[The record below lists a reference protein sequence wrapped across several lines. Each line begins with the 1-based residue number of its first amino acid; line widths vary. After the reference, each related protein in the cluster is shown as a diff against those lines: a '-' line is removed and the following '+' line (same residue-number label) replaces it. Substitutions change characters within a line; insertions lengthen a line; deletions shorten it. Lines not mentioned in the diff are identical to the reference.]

1 MADGLN
7 INLSQASIDKFKD
20 QINQLKTQAEQEN
33 VKINID
39 INNENIRG
47 QIEAVQSVLNSL
59 QNNTKPI
66 EINLDTIKAREKLTE
81 IKGTYQ
87 DVFNELSKI
96 GNVQIKPIKIDAEGN
111 IQSFIAQ
118 LEQIPGLM
126 QKIKFADSGNGL
138 FTFDPNSVITET
150 SNIAKLTEQVDKF
163 RDKRQSLLNEIKDTN
178 LGDTSKINEAQ
189 KSLDSLNFTNFKSK
203 INEVDSLMNDVN
215 KSFKNAFNVDQAG
228 RSLNQKLEQ
237 LKESSKY
244 LNSENINGLQ
254 DKVGDAKSLEDIQQL
269 TNQYKELIN
278 EEKERKSLIESM
290 AKAHDKSEENAIK
303 RQQEQEKELNK
314 TLQQEELNRQKI
326 QDAIAKTI
334 QKREE
339 ENKVLEQ
346 NQAKASN
353 KALEDNYKQLQRI
366 QEFKD
371 QYNQKISDFS
381 GKSQYVNPE
390 EISNLQNKIN
400 GLNGTESTN
409 EIQKIKN
416 ALDGLIDKEKELN
429 NNARDV
435 ESTYKSLESQIQKI
449 NNIKN
454 GYNGKLDTGNTQY
467 LELEVQA
474 DKLIEKLQQYQ
485 SEEKILST
493 KEISDIQEEVNA
505 YKKKANEVEDVTKFV
520 KQQENAVD
528 ALKNKFGNLFSDSDV
543 SKLKE
548 NLQSVLSLG
557 SLNSNDKDTITS
569 FIANKE
575 KELTE
580 LKRVSSL
587 GANVGS
593 LSGSGLNME
602 SSIQDVDKYV
612 QSILGAKASVSSIT
626 ESEDKFGNAV
636 KTANVSVDEGN
647 NIVSKYKV
655 TLDSASNSIY
665 KTSTGVQDLSSKHAT
680 LGESIQNAM
689 AGFLKFQVVAVG
701 VMGAINALKEG
712 ISTINSLNESMTN
725 IAMVTG
731 DSMDKVKQYMN
742 QYTQLSQQLHT
753 TTSDVATAAE
763 EFLRAGDSQ
772 QESMKMVQ
780 AATVMA
786 KEAGMTQEEASQGL
800 IAIANAYGILPD
812 KIMNVV
818 DMMTKLDN
826 ISSSSV
832 SEMNTALTKVA
843 SSANEVGVPLNK
855 LLSYITEISS
865 VTRTAPSTIGTGLNS
880 IFSRF
885 SSIKMGKNYDPN
897 SGEALNNVEK
907 SLQTVGISIR
917 KDKDTFKDFSTVL
930 DGVGEHWDKYTDRQK
945 NLISTQMAGKMLA
958 PLYGDI

>member
-1 MADGLN
+1 
-7 INLSQASIDKFKD
+7 
-20 QINQLKTQAEQEN
+20 
-33 VKINID
+33 
-39 INNENIRG
+39 
-47 QIEAVQSVLNSL
+47 
-59 QNNTKPI
+59 
-66 EINLDTIKAREKLTE
+66 
-81 IKGTYQ
+81 
-87 DVFNELSKI
+87 
-96 GNVQIKPIKIDAEGN
+96 
-111 IQSFIAQ
+111 
-118 LEQIPGLM
+118 
-126 QKIKFADSGNGL
+126 
-138 FTFDPNSVITET
+138 
-150 SNIAKLTEQVDKF
+150 
-163 RDKRQSLLNEIKDTN
+163 
-178 LGDTSKINEAQ
+178 
-189 KSLDSLNFTNFKSK
+189 
-203 INEVDSLMNDVN
+203 
-215 KSFKNAFNVDQAG
+215 
-228 RSLNQKLEQ
+228 
-237 LKESSKY
+237 
-244 LNSENINGLQ
+244 
-254 DKVGDAKSLEDIQQL
+254 
-269 TNQYKELIN
+269 
-278 EEKERKSLIESM
+278 
-290 AKAHDKSEENAIK
+290 
-303 RQQEQEKELNK
+303 
-314 TLQQEELNRQKI
+314 
-326 QDAIAKTI
+326 
-334 QKREE
+334 
-339 ENKVLEQ
+339 
-346 NQAKASN
+346 
-353 KALEDNYKQLQRI
+353 
-366 QEFKD
+366 
-371 QYNQKISDFS
+371 
-381 GKSQYVNPE
+381 
-390 EISNLQNKIN
+390 
-400 GLNGTESTN
+400 
-409 EIQKIKN
+409 
-416 ALDGLIDKEKELN
+416 
-429 NNARDV
+429 
-435 ESTYKSLESQIQKI
+435 
-449 NNIKN
+449 
-454 GYNGKLDTGNTQY
+454 
-467 LELEVQA
+467 
-474 DKLIEKLQQYQ
+474 
-485 SEEKILST
+485 
-493 KEISDIQEEVNA
+493 
-505 YKKKANEVEDVTKFV
+505 
-520 KQQENAVD
+520 
-528 ALKNKFGNLFSDSDV
+528 
-543 SKLKE
+543 
-548 NLQSVLSLG
+548 
-557 SLNSNDKDTITS
+557 
-569 FIANKE
+569 
-575 KELTE
+575 
-580 LKRVSSL
+580 
-587 GANVGS
+587 
-593 LSGSGLNME
+593 ME